1 MVGTKDAK
9 LHKHWLIRYYGVYFA
24 EQNRTEQNSYFSLSE
39 KKYTGRGLSA
49 YGLRKNFLAPSQ
61 TKATTFKSAA
71 SRDGIIDQLRGCVY
85 V

>member
-1 MVGTKDAK
+1 MVST
-9 LHKHWLIRYYGVYFA
+9 LL
-24 EQNRTEQNSYFSLSE
+24 NRTEQNSYFSLSE

-85 V
+85 SFNENVFGKWYSRGEPDVS